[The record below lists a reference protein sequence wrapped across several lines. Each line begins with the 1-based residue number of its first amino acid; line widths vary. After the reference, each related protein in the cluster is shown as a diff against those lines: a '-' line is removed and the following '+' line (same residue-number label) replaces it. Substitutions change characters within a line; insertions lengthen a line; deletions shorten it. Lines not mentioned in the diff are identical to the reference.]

1 MQNENI
7 CNYHNCSHQI
17 YQRPSNNKKCIFHSN
32 KDAGHWHNIQS
43 VYVKEFWQEVRI
55 EIGNQNKDHD
65 CTEHKFE
72 GYIFP
77 VFESLTLQLGLPEN
91 KQTVVDD
98 SNFFLHGEELTFM
111 KNVVFEKSSFI
122 DTLRLNSIEFQG
134 ELQFSKCTFHKGTE
148 IFNIKVL
155 GKDFQF
161 SECSFPALCYIMMP
175 SCDSLWFMGNDFKYG
190 LHIESGSIRWL
201 LIEMNH
207 IFQSLTVNE
216 IRNLENIEIESTF
229 MHDEPRITLSNFD
242 TKKMKLKKFTGHIKS
257 MQITNVQ
264 VSDQVVFKSI
274 NFNNT
279 DFNGLNL
286 EKANNI
292 NLQDVSFHG
301 AILNDIEW
309 GDITKERYMTS
320 RKEMSDY
327 YPTEEPKRNIIRQ
340 LKYIL
345 DSQADIINANKLYGL
360 EMKLYGDSLSW
371 KNFFDKLVFYF
382 HNVSSSYSQSWIL
395 PLFWIFVIGFVFSGA
410 NCLYVKHNINEYLI
424 LGTLFFIILPII
436 SLLSIY

>member
-1 MQNENI
+1 MQ
-7 CNYHNCSHQI
+7 
-17 YQRPSNNKKCIFHSN
+17 
-32 KDAGHWHNIQS
+32 
-43 VYVKEFWQEVRI
+43 
-55 EIGNQNKDHD
+55 
-65 CTEHKFE
+65 
-72 GYIFP
+72 
-77 VFESLTLQLGLPEN
+77 L
-91 KQTVVDD
+91 
-98 SNFFLHGEELTFM
+98 
-111 KNVVFEKSSFI
+111 
-122 DTLRLNSIEFQG
+122 
-134 ELQFSKCTFHKGTE
+134 FSKQRGRF
-148 IFNIKVL
+148 
-155 GKDFQF
+155 
-161 SECSFPALCYIMMP
+161 
-175 SCDSLWFMGNDFKYG
+175 
-190 LHIESGSIRWL
+190 
-201 LIEMNH
+201 
-207 IFQSLTVNE
+207 
-216 IRNLENIEIESTF
+216 
-229 MHDEPRITLSNFD
+229 
-242 TKKMKLKKFTGHIKS
+242 
-257 MQITNVQ
+257 
-264 VSDQVVFKSI
+264 
-274 NFNNT
+274 
-279 DFNGLNL
+279 L

-436 SLLSIY
+436 SLLSIYYKNIETFRDTVVLSFILLVTTYIFYYFTNDSFDLGTWLKFITPFSIKEVSSNDSILINYTGKVIVLYLIYQFIVAMRKDTKRK